1 MSNPSEDQALDDDAV
16 AGGISRR
23 GLMLVLSSPSGAG
36 KTTLSRRLLA
46 EDPGLTMSVSVTTR
60 PKRPGEQEGVDY
72 IFVDGIEFNLMVNKG
87 QLLEHFKV
95 FDHYY
100 GTPSQPVEDALSSGR
115 DVLFDIDWQ
124 GTQDLKQV
132 MRDDVASNFILPPS
146 TRELER
152 RLKNRAQDSDDVVA
166 RRMAKAA
173 DEISHWPEYDYVI
186 VNRDAEAALD
196 QVRAIL
202 TAERLKR
209 ARQAG
214 LGDFVKRLRDGQ

>member
-1 MSNPSEDQALDDDAV
+1 MNSQSNKETLGP
-16 AGGISRR
+16 AGVDGQISRR

-46 EDPGLTMSVSVTTR
+46 EDPSLTMSISVTTR
-60 PKRPGEQEGVDY
+60 PKRPGEREGVDY
-72 IFVDGIEFNLMVNKG
+72 IFVEPVEFDLMVNRR
-87 QLLEHFKV
+87 QLLEHAKV

-100 GTPSQPVEDALSSGR
+100 GTPAEPVEVALSAGW

-124 GTQDLKQV
+124 GAQDLKEE
-132 MRDDVASNFILPPS
+132 MRDDLASVFILPPS

-152 RLKNRAQDSDDVVA
+152 RLKSRSQDSDEVVA
-166 RRMAKAA
+166 RRMSKAA
-173 DEISHWPEYDYVI
+173 DEISHWPEYDYVV
-186 VNRDAEAALD
+186 VNNDVDAALE

>member
-1 MSNPSEDQALDDDAV
+1 LNKQSDNQELETTALDGAV
-16 AGGISRR
+16 SRR

-72 IFVDGIEFNLMVNKG
+72 IFVDGIEFNLMVNRG

-100 GTPSQPVEDALSSGR
+100 GTPAQPVEDALSAGR

-124 GTQDLKQV
+124 GTQDLKQE
-132 MRDDVASNFILPPS
+132 MRDDMASIFILPPS
-146 TRELER
+146 TKELER
-152 RLKNRAQDSDDVVA
+152 RLKSRAQDSDAVVA
-166 RRMAKAA
+166 RRMAEAT

-186 VNRDAEAALD
+186 VNRDADAALE